1 MTETDMEKRSALLSS
16 AGLDPSRIPK
26 HIAIIMD
33 GNGRWAQNRG
43 EDRVFG
49 HLNGV
54 ESVRAVVEAAL
65 QIGVRYLTL
74 YAFSTD

>member
-1 MTETDMEKRSALLSS
+1 MSKFKMTDEENENRLDLLL
-16 AGLDPSRIPK
+16 AADINPEAIPQ

-33 GNGRWAQNRG
+33 GNGRWAKNKG

-54 ESVRAVVEAAL
+54 ESVRAVVEAA
-65 QIGVRYLTL
+65 
-74 YAFSTD
+74 